1 MWITWPPGHRVACA
15 EPVTSKLQDF
25 SQFYKKSEGVE
36 SFPFSLEKGI
46 TEAEYYISIVY
57 LDTAQK
63 KWSLPLRIPSV
74 NVTKS
79 VVSCGFRHIYWILNG
94 KLYFFVQSEINRSAE
109 NSETSRIQQYVK
121 YLYSPW
127 ADTFFWLHSGDK
139 I

>member
-15 EPVTSKLQDF
+15 EPVTAKLQDF

-36 SFPFSLEKGI
+36 SFPFSLEKWI
-46 TEAEYYISIVY
+46 TEADFDCISWHC
-57 LDTAQK
+57 TK
-63 KWSLPLRIPSV
+63 NWSLPLRIPSV

-109 NSETSRIQQYVK
+109 NSETSQIQQYVK

-127 ADTFFWLHSGDK
+127 AGTFFWLHSRDK